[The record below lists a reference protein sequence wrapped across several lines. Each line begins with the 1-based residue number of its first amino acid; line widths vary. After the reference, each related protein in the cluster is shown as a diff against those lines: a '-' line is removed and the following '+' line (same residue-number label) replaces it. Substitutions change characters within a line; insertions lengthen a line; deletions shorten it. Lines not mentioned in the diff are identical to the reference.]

1 MARLFWETSPLEER
15 RVERYVL
22 IPYPRD
28 VTFAFQGLLMTYFS
42 SGIQCVLDRPPSVQ
56 IICCI
61 SRGYPCLQGL
71 M

>member
-42 SGIQCVLDRPPSVQ
+42 SAFSTGMEL
-56 IICCI
+56 I
-61 SRGYPCLQGL
+61 SDSLLEPDIRF
-71 M
+71 